1 MSPIKGNQLG
11 RQRKLMR
18 KLARPWQLASSKL
31 WTNITDNRVTHVR
44 STVLRLSFH
53 HSYMI
58 ICFARLANTGSFVIR
73 VALKAREYLFLFFRY
88 LHKVLGSVR
97 RRWKVGLCGFYSYLC
112 RTVCTMDST
121 ARAGALR
128 LCPRGVHK
136 EDSTSL
142 SG

>member
-1 MSPIKGNQLG
+1 
-11 RQRKLMR
+11 
-18 KLARPWQLASSKL
+18 
-31 WTNITDNRVTHVR
+31 
-44 STVLRLSFH
+44 
-53 HSYMI
+53 MI
-58 ICFARLANTGSFVIR
+58 IYFVRLANTGSFVIC

-128 LCPRGVHK
+128 LCPRGVLN
-136 EDSTSL
+136 EESTSL
-142 SG
+142 SGCLVRLICAPAILLELLLPGLKTHGHVCTCACFKKKGKVGFLYSAYN